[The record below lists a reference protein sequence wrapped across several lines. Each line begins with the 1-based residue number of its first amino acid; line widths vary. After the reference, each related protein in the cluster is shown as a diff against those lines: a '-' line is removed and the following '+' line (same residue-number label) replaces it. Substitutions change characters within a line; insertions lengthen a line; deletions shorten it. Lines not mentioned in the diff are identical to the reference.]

1 MPTLVMD
8 PEFGPQ
14 TINWSLKNERYGG
27 SLHHQHSLPHP
38 GSTTEH
44 IQNEQCK

>member
-1 MPTLVMD
+1 MPTLVTD

-14 TINWSLKNERYGG
+14 TINWSLKNDRNGG
-27 SLHHQHSLPHP
+27 EPVPPVPPPP

-44 IQNEQCK
+44 IPNEQRK